1 MAEEHKGSKMI
12 YRHLGNTGLKVSL
25 LSFGTMLAKYT
36 EEDQENWLKCAKAAY
51 DAGVNYFDSAEM
63 YGGGKGDSLLGR
75 AIKEF
80 EWDRD
85 RIVVSVKIMF
95 GGTGPNDGFMSRK
108 HIIEGTKDSLKR
120 MGLDYCDLVFSHR
133 PDYETPLEETC
144 RAFSWLI
151 DKGYAKYWCTSTWP
165 ADYIERAIGVCKEF
179 DLHLPIADQCEY
191 SMLERN
197 IVEKDYVRLFK
208 EYGYGTTIWSPLCK
222 GLLTGKYKKDVI
234 PEGTRFARN
243 PVFKM
248 GGLDMKIAGKED
260 QVFGALDELQKIA
273 EEQKCE
279 MAELALAWTLV
290 NRDVSTCI
298 FGASK
303 LSQIESNLKALEIA
317 ANWTSELEEQIN
329 KALGNQP
336 QPEMILVKLTPE
348 APRRSVSMTY
358 DLKLGGIDK
367 QVKI

>member
-1 MAEEHKGSKMI
+1 
-12 YRHLGNTGLKVSL
+12 
-25 LSFGTMLAKYT
+25 MLAKYT

-85 RIVVSVKIMF
+85 RIVVSVKIML

-133 PDYETPLEETC
+133 PDYETPLEET
-144 RAFSWLI
+144 AEPSPGL
-151 DKGYAKYWCTSTWP
+151 STKDMP
-165 ADYIERAIGVCKEF
+165 NIGVPQLGQLIILKEQLVSVRSLTF
-179 DLHLPIADQCEY
+179 TCLLRINESIACLREILLKKIMLDSLKNMDTVQPSGLHSA
-191 SMLERN
+191 RA
-197 IVEKDYVRLFK
+197 
-208 EYGYGTTIWSPLCK
+208 
-222 GLLTGKYKKDVI
+222 LLTGKYKKDVI

-303 LSQIESNLKALEIA
+303 LSQIQSNLKALEIA
-317 ANWTSELEEQIN
+317 ANWTPELEEQIN